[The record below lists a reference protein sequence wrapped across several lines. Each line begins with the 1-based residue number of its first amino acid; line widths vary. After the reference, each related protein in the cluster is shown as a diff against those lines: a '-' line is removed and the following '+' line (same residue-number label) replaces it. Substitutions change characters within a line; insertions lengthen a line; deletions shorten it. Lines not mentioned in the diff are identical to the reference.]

1 MTEMKFRVFRSNL
14 LRPDSRSKLSGRC
27 GARTPVVETPRAARR
42 RDGRSG
48 LRPSRPAK
56 TLFRRARR
64 GDVNTDASPRNIN
77 ATTNDDDAAA
87 SRLGGAIARRPF
99 VRSREASE
107 ATKGRPSDGSRAG
120 RFRRWV
126 GEAQPGRDAQGA
138 RRPRVPQVAEHTR
151 MRRCDAVR
159 GRSMGIPK
167 SRGRG
172 RLRSGGCAPHDAL
185 REGAGWKVRVPRPSA
200 PRAKQR
206 PSHAQAVRG
215 PLLP

>member
-1 MTEMKFRVFRSNL
+1 M
-14 LRPDSRSKLSGRC
+14 SRSMNDDS
-27 GARTPVVETPRAARR
+27 
-42 RDGRSG
+42 
-48 LRPSRPAK
+48 SRPCCHCRTRCIFQPIPK
-56 TLFRRARR
+56 PP
-64 GDVNTDASPRNIN
+64 GVNFWSPGTTCASPIC
-77 ATTNDDDAAA
+77 TTNDDDAAA

-107 ATKGRPSDGSRAG
+107 ATEGRPSDGSRAG